1 MKDLKNLIQKLP
13 KQDIH
18 LHLDGSIRLDTIIEL
33 AKEQKVKLPSY
44 TKEGLEKKLFKNN
57 YSSLEEYLKTFGYS
71 CSVMQTP
78 DSLERIAYELAID
91 CQEEGI
97 KYIEVRMDPILVS
110 NSIQSN
116 LDVLHSIHRGLDS
129 L

>member
-44 TKEGLEKKLFKNN
+44 TKDGLEKKLV
-57 YSSLEEYLKTFGYS
+57 LK
-71 CSVMQTP
+71 
-78 DSLERIAYELAID
+78 LAD
-91 CQEEGI
+91 A
-97 KYIEVRMDPILVS
+97 IEKA
-110 NSIQSN
+110 
-116 LDVLHSIHRGLDS
+116 
-129 L
+129 